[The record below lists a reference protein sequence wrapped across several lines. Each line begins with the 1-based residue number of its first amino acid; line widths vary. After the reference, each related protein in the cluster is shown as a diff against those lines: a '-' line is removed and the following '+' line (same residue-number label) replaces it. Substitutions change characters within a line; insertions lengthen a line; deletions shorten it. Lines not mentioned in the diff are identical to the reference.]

1 MKLLVHISDT
11 HFGTERLPVVEAL
24 VSLVHENSPD
34 LIVLSGDITQRARTG
49 QFLAARA
56 FIERLGAVPLL
67 AIPGNHDIA
76 LFNLAAR
83 FFWPYRSYR
92 RYLYQHLEPEFESDA
107 LLALAVNTTRRFRHV
122 DGEISDE
129 QIDRVSC
136 RLETARPGQL
146 RVVVTHQPVCVV
158 QEGELHNLLRG
169 HERAVRRWGEAGADL
184 ILAGHI
190 HLPFVCALHERT
202 GVRHPFWAVNAGTAT
217 SARIR
222 FGTNNSVNLIR
233 CRIGPNERH
242 CVVERWD
249 YRPDLDRFAPVTH
262 HDLQLA
268 SS

>member
-24 VSLVHENSPD
+24 ISLVHENSPD
-34 LIVLSGDITQRARTG
+34 LIVFSGDITQRARTG

-56 FIERLGAVPLL
+56 FIERLGAVPVL

-83 FFWPYRSYR
+83 FLWPYRSYR
-92 RYLYQHLEPEFESDA
+92 RYLYRNLEPEFEASA
-107 LLALAVNTTRRFRHV
+107 VLALAVNTTRRFRHI
-122 DGEISDE
+122 DGEISVE
-129 QIDRVSC
+129 QIERVAR

-158 QEGELHNLLRG
+158 QEGERHNLLHR
-169 HERAVRRWGEAGADL
+169 HERAVQRWGEAGADL
-184 ILAGHI
+184 ILSGHI

-202 GVRHPFWAVNAGTAT
+202 GVQHPFWAVNAGTAM
-217 SARIR
+217 SSRIR
-222 FGTNNSVNLIR
+222 YGTDNSVNLIR
-233 CRIGPNERH
+233 YLIGPNVRH
-242 CVVERWD
+242 CTVERWD
-249 YRPDLDRFAPVTH
+249 YRQDLNRFAPLTH
-262 HDLQLA
+262 HNLQLA